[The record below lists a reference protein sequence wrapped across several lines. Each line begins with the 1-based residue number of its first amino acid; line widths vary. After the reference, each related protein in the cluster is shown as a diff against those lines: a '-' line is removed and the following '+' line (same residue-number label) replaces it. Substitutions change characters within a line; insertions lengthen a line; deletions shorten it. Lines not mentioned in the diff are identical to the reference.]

1 MAKIFYDNDANI
13 SELKSLTLAVLGYGN
28 QGRAH
33 ALNLR
38 DSGLK
43 VLVSARQDGTGYE
56 QAIRD
61 GFVPCGLA
69 EIVERCELIACLLPD
84 DVTADVF
91 NLHILPNL
99 KRPTT
104 FVFAHGF
111 SVREKLIA
119 LPENADILLVAPTGP
134 GRLLRSFYQQGKGLP
149 ALIAIEQDASGH
161 AFARC
166 LAYAR
171 AIGSTRA
178 GAILTTFAEETITDL
193 FCEQAVLCGGLPELI
208 KASFDTLVA
217 AGYQPELAYISC
229 LKEVKLI
236 ADLLFDSGMS
246 GMRKA
251 ISNTAKFG
259 GAKTGPKLIDGHV
272 KEKLSQTLTR
282 IESGQFAK
290 EYLSHAKK
298 DLKFLQDFLAAE
310 RNSPLGKIENKL
322 QKTLHF

>member
-1 MAKIFYDNDANI
+1 MAKIFYDNDADTN
-13 SELKSLTLAVLGYGN
+13 ELKQLTCTVIGYGN

-33 ALNLR
+33 ALNLK
-38 DSGLK
+38 DSGIK
-43 VLVSARQDGTGYE
+43 VLVCARRDGNGHS
-56 QAIRD
+56 QAIKD
-61 GFVPCGLA
+61 GFEPCDIIEAISRSQLVA
-69 EIVERCELIACLLPD
+69 TLLPD
-84 DVTADVF
+84 QVMPGVF
-91 NLHILPNL
+91 NNEILPNL
-99 KRPTT
+99 KKPMT

-111 SVREKLIA
+111 VVREKLIK
-119 LPENADILLVAPTGP
+119 LPTDADIILVAPTGP
-134 GRLLRSFYQQGKGLP
+134 GRLLRSFYQAGKGLP
-149 ALIAIEQDASGH
+149 ALIAVEQNGSGQ

-208 KASFDTLVA
+208 KASFNTLVE

-236 ADLLFDSGMS
+236 ADLLFETGLA

-251 ISNTAKFG
+251 ISDTAQFG
-259 GAKTGPKLIDGHV
+259 GAKAGPRLIDGHV
-272 KEKLSQTLTR
+272 REKLTETLTR

-290 EYLSHAKK
+290 EYLAQAKK
-298 DLKFLQDFLAAE
+298 DQKFLQDFLAQE
-310 RNSPLGKIENKL
+310 RHSPLGKIEKHL
-322 QKTLHF
+322 RKTLHF

>member
-1 MAKIFYDNDANI
+1 MAKIFYDNDADT
-13 SELKSLTLAVLGYGN
+13 SELKNLTCAVIGYGN

-38 DSGLK
+38 DSGIK
-43 VLVSARQDGTGYE
+43 VLVCARRDGKGHE
-56 QAIRD
+56 QAIKD
-61 GFVPCGLA
+61 GFEPGDIGKTISQCQ
-69 EIVERCELIACLLPD
+69 LIATLLPD
-84 DVTADVF
+84 QVVANIF
-91 NLHILPNL
+91 NNEILPNL
-99 KRPTT
+99 KHPMA

-111 SVREKLIA
+111 VVREKLIK
-119 LPENADILLVAPTGP
+119 LPADADILLVAPTGP
-134 GRLLRSFYQQGKGLP
+134 GRLLRSFYQEGKGLP
-149 ALIAIEQDASGH
+149 ALIAIEQDGSGH

-208 KASFDTLVA
+208 KASFNTLVE

-236 ADLLFDSGMS
+236 ADLLFESGLA
-246 GMRKA
+246 GMRQA
-251 ISNTAKFG
+251 ISDTAQFG
-259 GAKTGPKLIDGHV
+259 GAKTGPRLIDGHV
-272 KEKLSQTLTR
+272 KEKLTETLTR

-290 EYLSHAKK
+290 EYLAQAKK
-298 DLKFLQDFLAAE
+298 DQNFLQEFLDRE
-310 RNSPLGKIENKL
+310 RHSPLGKIEKQL
-322 QKTLHF
+322 RKTLHF